1 MCCTLADFDHALGEC
16 MHVDRAMEEGQSMLV
31 TNKDA
36 AILEELLRTFKL
48 VDLKIAGIW
57 TKPQQEQTR

>member
-1 MCCTLADFDHALGEC
+1 
-16 MHVDRAMEEGQSMLV
+16 MHVDKAKEEGQSMLV

-48 VDLKIAGIW
+48 VDLNIAGICMD
-57 TKPQQEQTR
+57 QTTTGTEEMRIHTMHV

>member
-1 MCCTLADFDHALGEC
+1 